1 MCGICGFINYK
12 GKNSQE
18 VLRRMTDILIHRGPD
33 DSGMT
38 LLDNGTVGLG
48 HRRLSIIDLTERG
61 RQPMTNEDGTVWLT
75 YNGEIYNFKEIRN
88 TLEAKGHR
96 FISDTDT
103 EVIIHAYEEWGI
115 DCINKFCGMFSF
127 GLWDARQKSLFLVRD
142 RLGIKPL
149 YYTFIDGAIA
159 FASEI
164 KSLLMLPDVNKEL
177 DLQNISNY
185 LMFLWAPKDIT
196 PFKNIFKLAPGEYLI
211 YTANTTKKVKYWDVE
226 FNAFLS
232 DENSSISRILE
243 TLTDSVKK
251 RLISDVPLG
260 AFLSGGVDSSLI
272 LALMRRT
279 GKKDI
284 ITYTVGF
291 GSQQLKH
298 DICPDDVYY
307 SRIARDS
314 IGGLNYNEIML
325 EADVAGLWPKIVWHL
340 DEPIGDPAALST
352 YLICKSAKSKA
363 TVMLSG
369 MGAEEIFA
377 GYSRYLAT
385 RLSSRYQRLPGLL
398 RKKLLSPALMMLPA
412 SGKRGSFPLFRNIK
426 KFIKNA
432 DSEFP
437 KNYLGY
443 FAYYS
448 KAQLDALTNN
458 SDYFENITDMF
469 MHEYFSKVTG
479 ADYLT
484 QVLYT
489 DQKTFL
495 PSLNLT
501 YTDKASMAAS
511 VEVRVPLLDHEFVG
525 LAANTPSQLKIK
537 GNRQKYIFKK
547 AAQSLL
553 PKEIVWRKKAGF
565 GAPVRAWVKNEKVKE
580 MIYDLLSPQ
589 AVKRRGIFDY
599 SQVERI
605 LKDDASGR
613 EDNALKIWQLLTLEI
628 WFNTFMDND
637 GSRALS

>member
-12 GKNSQE
+12 GKNSQGA
-18 VLRRMTDILIHRGPD
+18 LRQMTDILIHRGPD
-33 DSGMT
+33 DSGTT

-61 RQPMTNEDGTVWLT
+61 RQPMTNEDGTIWLT
-75 YNGEIYNFKEIRN
+75 YNGEIYNFKELREN
-88 TLEAKGHR
+88 LKTKGHR
-96 FISDTDT
+96 FISNTDT
-103 EVIIHAYEEWGI
+103 EVVVHAYEEWGI
-115 DCINKFCGMFSF
+115 DCIKKFSGMFSF
-127 GLWDARQKSLFLVRD
+127 GLWDSRQKTLFLVRD

-164 KSLLMLPDVNKEL
+164 KSLLMLPDINKEI
-177 DLQNISNY
+177 DFQNISNY

-211 YTANTTKKVKYWDVE
+211 YTENTTKTIKYWDVE
-226 FNAFLS
+226 FSNSLS
-232 DENSSISRILE
+232 DERSCSDRIIE
-243 TLTDSVKK
+243 ILTASVKE
-251 RLISDVPLG
+251 RLISDVALG

-272 LALMRRT
+272 LALMRKI

-291 GSQQLKH
+291 GSEQLKH

-314 IGGLNYNEIML
+314 IGGLDYNEIML
-325 EADVAGLWPKIVWHL
+325 EADVANLWPKIVWHL

-352 YLICKSAKSKA
+352 YLICKSAKGKA

-385 RLSSRYQRLPGLL
+385 RLSLRYQRLPGLL
-398 RKKLLSPALMMLPA
+398 RKGLLSPALMMLPA
-412 SGKRGSFPLFRNIK
+412 SGKKGSYPLFRNIK

-448 KAQLDALTNN
+448 EDQLGELTANN
-458 SDYFENITDMF
+458 SYFENIEKMF
-469 MHEYFSKVTG
+469 GKEYFLKVAG

-511 VEVRVPLLDHEFVG
+511 VEVRVPLLDHDLVE
-525 LAANTPSQLKIK
+525 LAANTSSGLKIK

-547 AAQSLL
+547 AAQRFL

-565 GAPVRAWVKNEKVKE
+565 GAPVRAWVKNEKIKE
-580 MIYDLLSPQ
+580 MVHDLLSPQ

-599 SQVERI
+599 AAIDKI
-605 LKDDASGR
+605 LKDDSSGR

-628 WFNTFMDND
+628 WFKTFIDSD
-637 GSRALS
+637 GSCALS